1 MRGRLNDGQSQNV
14 RQGNTPAYAGKT
26 AILSAIRT
34 TRKKHPRVCGEDAQ
48 TQAPQIA
55 IRETPPRMRGRP
67 EQYRGRNRK
76 IRNTPA
82 YAGKTRRFL
91 NVRCKK
97 EKHPRVCGEDSPS
110 SSCTPLALETP
121 PRMRGRH
128 SALCMSLT
136 TGRNT
141 PAYAGKTLLPLAE
154 RLAVGKHPRVCG
166 EDFRGRVYAMGGKET
181 PPRMRGRPGSRV
193 VHGMRSRNTPA
204 YAGKTCY
211 FLKNMLSNQK
221 HPRVCGEDLS
231 RDPIPGSPGETP
243 PRMRGRQIPSVKD
256 TGGRGNT
263 PAYAGK
269 TVKKINLICQ

>member
-204 YAGKTCY
+204 YAGKTLDGVSY
-211 FLKNMLSNQK
+211 
-221 HPRVCGEDLS
+221 
-231 RDPIPGSPGETP
+231 
-243 PRMRGRQIPSVKD
+243 
-256 TGGRGNT
+256 
-263 PAYAGK
+263 K
-269 TVKKINLICQ
+269 TST

>member
-204 YAGKTCY
+204 YAGKTGLQI
-211 FLKNMLSNQK
+211 FSGQMLEK
-221 HPRVCGEDLS
+221 HPRVCGEDS
-231 RDPIPGSPGETP
+231 
-243 PRMRGRQIPSVKD
+243 
-256 TGGRGNT
+256 
-263 PAYAGK
+263 
-269 TVKKINLICQ
+269 KKN

>member
-204 YAGKTCY
+204 YAGKTTG
-211 FLKNMLSNQK
+211 K
-221 HPRVCGEDLS
+221 HPRVCGEDLRLKRPS
-231 RDPIPGSPGETP
+231 RDIKETP
-243 PRMRGRQIPSVKD
+243 PRMRGRPLRSPD
-256 TGGRGNT
+256 AYASPGNT

-269 TVKKINLICQ
+269 TFPGRY

>member
-204 YAGKTCY
+204 YAGKTDRAY
-211 FLKNMLSNQK
+211 SELSSGGK
-221 HPRVCGEDLS
+221 HPRVCGEDTWAAWS
-231 RDPIPGSPGETP
+231 GAPDWETP
-243 PRMRGRQIPSVKD
+243 PRMRGRLEIEETKQGYK
-256 TGGRGNT
+256 GNT

-269 TVKKINLICQ
+269 TATQS

>member
-55 IRETPPRMRGRP
+55 IR
-67 EQYRGRNRK
+67 
-76 IRNTPA
+76 
-82 YAGKTRRFL
+82 
-91 NVRCKK
+91 
-97 EKHPRVCGEDSPS
+97 
-110 SSCTPLALETP
+110 ETP

-204 YAGKTCY
+204 YAGKT
-211 FLKNMLSNQK
+211 FQQ
-221 HPRVCGEDLS
+221 DQ
-231 RDPIPGSPGETP
+231 GS
-243 PRMRGRQIPSVKD
+243 
-256 TGGRGNT
+256 
-263 PAYAGK
+263 
-269 TVKKINLICQ
+269 